1 MKPNDLQE
9 RIDRFILPN
18 SGNLNE
24 DLELKTEKLVKSLE
38 ELEEFSGGKV
48 HAYSNEANARHFVHK
63 ILMDSLEGQG
73 LVKQDEQEISF
84 FDVRIRPD
92 IQIKGKN

>member
-1 MKPNDLQE
+1 
-9 RIDRFILPN
+9 
-18 SGNLNE
+18 
-24 DLELKTEKLVKSLE
+24 LELKTEKLVKSLE
-38 ELEEFSGGKV
+38 ELEEFSGGKN

>member
-1 MKPNDLQE
+1 M
-9 RIDRFILPN
+9 
-18 SGNLNE
+18 NE

-38 ELEEFSGGKV
+38 ELEEFSGGKK